1 MAGLVS
7 SGAPCTFL
15 GRSVDVLL
23 KDGTLVDEDL
33 LQAIQRVVVS
43 QEFLVLRAR
52 FNV

>member
-1 MAGLVS
+1 M
-7 SGAPCTFL
+7 
-15 GRSVDVLL
+15 LL

-52 FNV
+52 FNVETVLALVDFVHRA